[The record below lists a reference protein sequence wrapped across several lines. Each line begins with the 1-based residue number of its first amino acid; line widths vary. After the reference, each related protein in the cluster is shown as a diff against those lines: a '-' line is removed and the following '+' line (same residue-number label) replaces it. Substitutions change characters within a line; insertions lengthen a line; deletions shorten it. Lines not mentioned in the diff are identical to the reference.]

1 MRSSACAVALV
12 VLLAFVPEV
21 GAASRA
27 AEEAAA
33 AAAGRTRPADN
44 TGKKHTLDG
53 SAVED
58 EAPNTPVVP
67 VGWRKRL
74 EAARQEASERGLCTL
89 IYFRADWCKPC
100 RLMEQGT
107 FLVPAVA
114 QFMNRHFIPV
124 RVDDSAGRGKVAKA
138 YKIRVYPSVL
148 FLDPG
153 GEPLHLVLGPR
164 TPERFYRLMEQVKT
178 LPALM
183 DRQHAHPDSLEANF
197 ALGNAFAKL
206 NHLKRA
212 APYLE
217 KAAQLD
223 PENAHGRKSQA
234 RLILAVVPLEDG
246 NSALALANLEDYLD
260 TFGEAPE
267 APVAVWYQGTILYQD
282 GKLAEAK
289 RYFGEIVRRFPKHH
303 KAYEAD
309 KAIEHID
316 ARLRAEAEAGEAGTE
331 TDAGEGEETP
341 EPPPNPINDRPEP
354 KG

>member
-1 MRSSACAVALV
+1 MRRMAG
-12 VLLAFVPEV
+12 LLAACGILAVGLLAAPRPEDAEPGNRP
-21 GAASRA
+21 GAASSRK
-27 AEEAAA
+27 
-33 AAAGRTRPADN
+33 PI
-44 TGKKHTLDG
+44 
-53 SAVED
+53 
-58 EAPNTPVVP
+58 VP
-67 VGWRKRL
+67 IAWRRRL
-74 EAARQEASERGLCTL
+74 EAAKASAAKQGVCTL

-100 RLMEQGT
+100 RFMEKGA
-107 FLVPAVA
+107 FVIPAVA

-124 RVDDSAGRGKVAKA
+124 EVDDSAGRGEIAQA

-164 TPERFYRLMEQVKT
+164 EPERFYRIMQQVKE
-178 LPALM
+178 LPGLM
-183 DRQHAHPDSLEANF
+183 DRQHSNPDSLEANF

-223 PENAHGRKSQA
+223 PENAHGRQSQA

-246 NSALALANLEDYLD
+246 NSALALANLEDYLEA
-260 TFGEAPE
+260 FGDAPE
-267 APVAVWYQGTILYQD
+267 APVAVWYQGAILYQD
-282 GKLAEAK
+282 GRLEEAK
-289 RYFGEIVRRFPKHH
+289 RYFQALIQRFPKHH

-316 ARLRAEAEAGEAGTE
+316 ARLRAEAEAGEGAK
-331 TDAGEGEETP
+331 P
-341 EPPPNPINDRPEP
+341 SEPPASPIDDRPEP